1 MLEPSEQKYLKD
13 FMEDEAIEDIQ
24 MLVADYKIMKK
35 TLQAIKKDLKD
46 VLQEGLVE

>member
-1 MLEPSEQKYLKD
+1 MLEPSEQKYLED
-13 FMEDEAIEDIQ
+13 FMEVEDIQ

-35 TLQAIKKDLKD
+35 TLQAIKKDLED

>member
-1 MLEPSEQKYLKD
+1 MLEPSEQKYLEE
-13 FMEDEAIEDIQ
+13 FMEDEAIKDIQ

-35 TLQAIKKDLKD
+35 TLNLIKKDLED